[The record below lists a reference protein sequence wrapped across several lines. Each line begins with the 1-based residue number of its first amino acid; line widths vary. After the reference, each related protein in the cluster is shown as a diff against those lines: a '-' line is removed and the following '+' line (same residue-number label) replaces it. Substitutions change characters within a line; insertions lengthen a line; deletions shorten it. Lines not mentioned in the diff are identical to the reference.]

1 MRVITAPE
9 PLNIKKDEIAVFL
22 AGGITGCPNWQKKV
36 IDSLS
41 THVHADCFKLVVL
54 NPRREN
60 FPIDDPNAME
70 EQITWEFNALEQMDI
85 FSMYFCSGNS
95 DQPICMYEL
104 GRNIVRMQMRFP
116 AEWEDR
122 IIIASEPHYRRV
134 QDVII
139 QTVLATGN
147 KIDVRDIDDECA
159 FRCYVYD
166 IILAYQNLYCDYL
179 DECDNV
185 NRNVR

>member
-9 PLNIKKDEIAVFL
+9 PLDIKNDEIAVFL
-22 AGGITGCPNWQKKV
+22 AGGITDCPDWQKKV
-36 IDSLS
+36 IDLLS
-41 THVHADCFKLVVL
+41 AHVDCTKLVVL

-60 FPIDDPNAME
+60 FPIDDPNAAE

-95 DQPICMYEL
+95 DQPICMYEF
-104 GRNIVRMQMRFP
+104 GRNIVRMQMCFP
-116 AEWEDR
+116 ADWEDR
-122 IIIASEPHYRRV
+122 IVIASEPYYRRV

-139 QTVLATGN
+139 QTALATGN

-159 FRCYVYD
+159 FRGYVYD
-166 IILAYQNLYCDYL
+166 IILAYQNVYCDYL
-179 DECDNV
+179 DECDKL